1 MRCALAKSIGVTTIH
16 DLNSFYNYELE
27 NVSFSKVDND
37 DLDKSVWTTK
47 TELKLE
53 ADNIKIWQ
61 ECQGEKTPFKSQALL
76 SRMLHNIQR
85 STPDFQLTSGQMS
98 ALEHI
103 MRSKDRIIGIQ
114 GYAGTGKT
122 RMLGVTTELL
132 GCMKKIP
139 RAFQNINVIGC
150 AVTGSAANQLKE
162 KANIPSSTIEKY
174 LLTANKKISRKQT
187 LLIVDEAS
195 MISSKDMNRL
205 LKIAK
210 KDKNLS
216 IVMLGDQAQLSSVNA
231 GKPFQQLISNG
242 MSFISMEEIVRQN
255 NPKIKQAVEK
265 TIQGK
270 LFEASELI
278 KENVFEF
285 TDKEERLRKIS
296 EKYLQFSDKERDS
309 ALVIVGT
316 HFERE
321 FINHYV
327 RQRLIDTKKIGE
339 QNINMAVLCPIRIG
353 NERLNDLINY
363 KKGMIIRLNNK
374 LSQFANRGDY
384 CFIEA
389 VDKDKELITLRN
401 NTKELTFGFKS
412 LQPLKK
418 ELYKIEN
425 REFRVG
431 EKLLL
436 NRSIAGIHEL
446 KNNTEVTVTGIKNKK
461 LIVECGNGSKKKS
474 YELDTTQN
482 KNMHLDYA
490 YSRTLFASQGDDK
503 SNVILSLDSTQAHA
517 TNYRGFYVGVSRAVD
532 NLYLYV
538 DDFKKTINNICIHT
552 GEKDSAL
559 EAVNNEKS
567 VIIEK
572 QEKVFVD
579 KPGVKAQEQYLLFDP
594 KPAIEQQQ
602 FPEKNS
608 PSVYD
613 IYDEYVMNSI
623 QSESP
628 APQNIQQPARNNDN
642 SSYIKYDTEELNS
655 MLNSDTISQV
665 AMDCIGDANTK
676 LSTKNN
682 LRFGKKGSLSLSLED
697 NSFGLWKDFETD
709 ESGNIYQL
717 VESKMG
723 VSFPESVKHISG
735 YVGYKGST
743 KSVKK
748 IPKKAKKDKGELSDQ
763 DKKSMLK
770 AQKIY
775 DKCRPV
781 EGTLAQKYLTKFRK
795 IAGVKYVKDVK
806 FHPGLYE
813 PQTKKFLPAM
823 VCGAKREGKI
833 EAVQAIYLDPKTGAK
848 YPGLDVAKRTTGR
861 LKYGASVQLSSGS
874 KQVICVCEGPETA
887 LSVRHSFPNYTVI
900 SSLSVSNMAKIQY
913 PKGHKII
920 ICQDNDGVNAP
931 SEKAYEKIKTQLKE
945 KGFDVVMVKPKDTFI
960 DGKFIKT
967 DFNDVLNT
975 GGKEAV
981 QEQIQAQLSAE
992 KMGGLSQVTVLSKS
1006 PELAKTGRV

>member
-16 DLNSFYNYELE
+16 DLKSFGNYELK
-27 NVSFSKVDND
+27 NIAFSKIDCD
-37 DLDKSVWTTK
+37 DYDKSVWTTK
-47 TELKLE
+47 TELRLE
-53 ADNIKIWQ
+53 TENIKIWQ
-61 ECQGEKTPFKSQALL
+61 ECRAQKTPFKSQAAL
-76 SRMLHNIQR
+76 SRALNKLQIN
-85 STPDFQLTSGQMS
+85 TPDFQLTSGQVS

-103 MRSKDRIIGIQ
+103 MTSKDRVIGIQ

-132 GCMKKIP
+132 GCIQKIP
-139 RAFQNINVIGC
+139 SAFKNINVIGC

-174 LLTANKKISRKQT
+174 LLTANKKASRKQT

-205 LKIAK
+205 LKIAA

-242 MSFISMEEIVRQN
+242 MSFVSMEEIVRQN
-255 NPKIKQAVEK
+255 NSKIKQAVEK
-265 TIQGK
+265 TIQGN
-270 LFEASELI
+270 LLEASELI
-278 KENVFEF
+278 KNNVFEVAN
-285 TDKEERLRKIS
+285 KEERLIKIS
-296 EKYLQFSDKERDS
+296 EKYLKFTDKERDS

-321 FINHYV
+321 FINNYV
-327 RQRLIDTKKIGE
+327 RQRLIDTQKIGE
-339 QNINMAVLCPIRIG
+339 KNINMTVLCPIRIG

-363 KKGMIIRLNNK
+363 EKGMTIRLNSK
-374 LSQFANRGDY
+374 LGQFANRGDY
-384 CFIEA
+384 CSILA
-389 VDKDKELITLRN
+389 IDKEKELITLRN
-401 NTKELTFGFKS
+401 NTKELTFDFKR
-412 LQPLKK
+412 LLPLKK
-418 ELYKIEN
+418 ELYKIET

-436 NRSIAGIHEL
+436 NRSITGINQL
-446 KNNTEVTVTGIKNKK
+446 KNNTEVTVTGIKNNK
-461 LIVECGNGSKKKS
+461 LIVECGVGSKKKP
-474 YELDTTQN
+474 YELDVNQS

-503 SNVILSLDSTQAHA
+503 SNVILSLDSTQEHA

-552 GEKDSAL
+552 GEKHSAL
-559 EAVNNEKS
+559 EAINDEKS

-572 QEKVFVD
+572 KEKVFVD
-579 KPGVKAQEQYLLFDP
+579 EPSVKSQEQYLLFDP

-608 PSVYD
+608 SSAYD

-628 APQNIQQPARNNDN
+628 VPQNIQQPRSNGKP
-642 SSYIKYDTEELNS
+642 SYIKYDTEELNS
-655 MLNSDTISQV
+655 MLNSDTISQI
-665 AMDCIGDANTK
+665 AMDCIGDTNSR

-682 LRFGKKGSLSLSLED
+682 LRFGKKGSLSLSLEG

-743 KSVKK
+743 KAFKK
-748 IPKKAKKDKGELSDQ
+748 PPKNAKKYKSEVSELDKKA
-763 DKKSMLK
+763 MLK

-775 DKCRPV
+775 DKCRPIK
-781 EGTLAQKYLTKFRK
+781 GTLAQKYLTKFRA
-795 IAGVKYVKDVK
+795 ISAVKLLKNVG

-813 PQTKKFLPAM
+813 PQTKKFLPTM
-823 VCGAKREGKI
+823 VCGAKREGKL

-861 LKYGASVQLSSGS
+861 LKYGANVQLNSGVE
-874 KQVICVCEGPETA
+874 KVICVCEGLETA
-887 LSVRHSFPNYTVI
+887 LSIRNAFPNYTVI
-900 SSLSVSNMAKIQY
+900 SSLSVSNMGKIQY
-913 PKGHKII
+913 PKDHKII

-931 SEKAYEKIKTQLKE
+931 SEKAYKKIKSQLKE
-945 KGFDVVMVKPKDTFI
+945 KGVDVVTVKPKDTFI

-967 DFNDVLNT
+967 DFNDVLKT

-981 QEQIQAQLSAE
+981 REQIQAQLGAE
-992 KMGGLSQVTVLSKS
+992 SREGSSKVITLPKS
-1006 PELAKTGRV
+1006 PELAKTGRI